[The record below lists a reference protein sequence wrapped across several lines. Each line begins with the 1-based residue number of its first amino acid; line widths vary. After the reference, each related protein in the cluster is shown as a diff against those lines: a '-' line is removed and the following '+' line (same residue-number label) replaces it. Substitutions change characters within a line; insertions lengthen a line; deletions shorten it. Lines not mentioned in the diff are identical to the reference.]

1 MKIYKSCL
9 LVVALL
15 ATLPLCLMAQDET
28 LPEYDAARAWTPDK
42 NEQKTFSLSI
52 HPNYFKGSTRFWYNF
67 KTSEGE
73 NWYVVDP
80 ATRTKKVLFSAD
92 DLASQIS
99 AQSEQKYTAQ
109 QLPIQG
115 MKLKDDNVTF
125 EFTVDSVKYEYQY
138 QQQKLTNLGKE
149 KRERP
154 AMKYG
159 NGSPDKRW
167 VVCAKE

>member
-9 LVVALL
+9 LVVALM

-80 ATRTKKVLFSAD
+80 ATRTKRVLFSAE
-92 DLASQIS
+92 DLAAQIS
-99 AQSEQKYTAQ
+99 EQSEQKYTAQ
-109 QLPIQG
+109 H
-115 MKLKDDNVTF
+115 NV
-125 EFTVDSVKYEYQY
+125 Y
-138 QQQKLTNLGKE
+138 
-149 KRERP
+149 
-154 AMKYG
+154 
-159 NGSPDKRW
+159 
-167 VVCAKE
+167 